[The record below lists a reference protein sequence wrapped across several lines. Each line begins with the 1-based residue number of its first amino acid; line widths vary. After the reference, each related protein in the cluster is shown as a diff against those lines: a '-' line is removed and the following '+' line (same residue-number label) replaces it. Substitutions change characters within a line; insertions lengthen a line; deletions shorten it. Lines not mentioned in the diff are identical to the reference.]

1 MSLRTVITQ
10 QVVRFLK
17 EQEQRFRLKHDK
29 SVDLD
34 RYQYRVLLLT
44 SRIRIVRD
52 DLVELK
58 DIFKK
63 VPQIHCKFGMSGS
76 FQENVIAVYCYMR
89 RGFLMGKENI
99 PPCLDR
105 FFRRIY
111 LLPMQQSDLRNFNL
125 QETRTRSNRTTHG
138 TDDITERQSL
148 SL

>member
-1 MSLRTVITQ
+1 MNQRTVIPQ

-17 EQEQRFRLKHDK
+17 EQEQCFRLKHDK
-29 SVDLD
+29 SVDLN
-34 RYQYRVLLLT
+34 RYQYKVLLLN

-63 VPQIHCKFGMSGS
+63 VPQIHCRFGISGS
-76 FQENVIAVYCYMR
+76 LHENIIAVYCYMR
-89 RGFLMGKENI
+89 RGFRMAKENI
-99 PPCLDR
+99 PPSLDR

-111 LLPMQQSDLRNFNL
+111 LLPMQQSDLRNFNI
-125 QETRTRSNRTTHG
+125 QETRFRSNRTTHG
-138 TDDITERQSL
+138 TEDITQRQSL